1 MPNYIYNKEAEDKLI
16 EANLIALQKFLNK
29 LNKDDDWQNPKEYI
43 IIENNYVNAPKVY
56 KLYNLKIDC
65 IKNGVVYFNDAE
77 GIFEEA
83 TAPWMV
89 KYFQGGYDEAKLYTC
104 HSNKKIYPICPN
116 CGNIRDKQVSIDKI
130 FNYKSTGC
138 ACSDGIS
145 YPEKFV
151 FSLLQQ
157 LNILFIYQFT
167 KTNKGWCD
175 KYKYDFAILE
185 KSCIIETHGIGHYN
199 KSGYV
204 SLGSKTLQEEQ
215 ENDIIKEQ
223 LSKTNG
229 IEHYIVLDCRKSELE
244 WIKKSVMESELPT
257 LFNFTEGDI
266 NWLKCEK
273 YACKN
278 IIKEI
283 CEYKEQNKNKT
294 NESISKKYSISSK
307 TVSGYLQV
315 GKKIGWCNY
324 DRYTNVSLK
333 MSKDIEV
340 YMNNTLIFTFHS
352 VNEIISLSYDVLGI
366 KITKHV
372 LYKYLDTNMLINNKY
387 IIKHSQ
393 KIA

>member
-1 MPNYIYNKEAEDKLI
+1 MKKENIATTNPELIKYFVNIDDCYNYSSGSGKYVQCICPYCKQIKRMTINNLKNKGFYCNSCNDGKSFSE
-16 EANLIALQKFLNK
+16 KFMTSLLNQI
-29 LNKDDDWQNPKEYI
+29 NVEYI
-43 IIENNYVNAPKVY
+43 SQLTRKDFSWCKSYRY
-56 KLYNLKIDC
+56 DFY
-65 IKNGVVYFNDAE
+65 IKNNF
-77 GIFEEA
+77 
-83 TAPWMV
+83 
-89 KYFQGGYDEAKLYTC
+89 
-104 HSNKKIYPICPN
+104 
-116 CGNIRDKQVSIDKI
+116 
-130 FNYKSTGC
+130 
-138 ACSDGIS
+138 
-145 YPEKFV
+145 
-151 FSLLQQ
+151 
-157 LNILFIYQFT
+157 
-167 KTNKGWCD
+167 
-175 KYKYDFAILE
+175 
-185 KSCIIETHGIGHYN
+185 IIETHGRQHYEEN
-199 KSGYV
+199 GFSSMTNG
-204 SLGSKTLQEEQ
+204 KTLEE
-215 ENDIIKEQ
+215 EKFRDKTKKELA
-223 LSKTNG
+223 LSSG